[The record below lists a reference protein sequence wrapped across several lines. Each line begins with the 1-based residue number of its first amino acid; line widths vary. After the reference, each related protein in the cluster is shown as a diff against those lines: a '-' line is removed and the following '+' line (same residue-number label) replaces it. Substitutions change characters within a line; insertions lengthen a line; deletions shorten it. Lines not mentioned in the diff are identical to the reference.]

1 MFVPHHNLV
10 TVVLDKKDKTPGG
23 LILPDIYAEVFITGT
38 VRAVGVGHRLDTGD
52 LDAPSLCKGDRVMI
66 AQHVQQQGQR
76 RLVQKYPEIEDDGV
90 ACILCDY
97 TDVLG
102 VIK

>member
-66 AQHVQQQGQR
+66 AQHVQQQGNQR
-76 RLVQKYPEIEDDGV
+76 RVQSFPEIEDDGV
-90 ACILCDY
+90 KCILCDY